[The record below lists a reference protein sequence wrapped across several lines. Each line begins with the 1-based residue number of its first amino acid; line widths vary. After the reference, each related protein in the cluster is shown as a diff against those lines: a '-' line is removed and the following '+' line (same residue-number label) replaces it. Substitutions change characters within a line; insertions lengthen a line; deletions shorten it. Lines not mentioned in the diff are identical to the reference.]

1 MDIALSVSGVLV
13 GIAALALIILSSIVV
28 LRIVFGTKENL
39 ASRDRNKSAEPSSRT
54 KYPEVNVFRLNG
66 SLLRFGLAAAL
77 AFSMIAFNWTTY
89 DGVFVPENYGAM
101 DESFDQIEPPIT
113 HVTPPEIKP
122 PPAEPIIE
130 EVPEDEIP
138 DEQPE
143 YEPPSIEDDFSFE
156 EVPVSEPKK
165 KFTPVPPP
173 PLPEGPDD
181 DIDEIEKFVEEM
193 PRFPGCEST
202 GGSIEDRKAC
212 SDKKLLEYLYKNLKY
227 PVIARENGVQGRV
240 YIQFVVEKDGSISGA
255 KIVRDAEAGLG
266 QSALKVVEEM
276 NNLPAK
282 WTPGKKQGSVVRVL
296 YTLPVTFTL
305 QN

>member
-1 MDIALSVSGVLV
+1 
-13 GIAALALIILSSIVV
+13 
-28 LRIVFGTKENL
+28 
-39 ASRDRNKSAEPSSRT
+39 
-54 KYPEVNVFRLNG
+54 
-66 SLLRFGLAAAL
+66 
-77 AFSMIAFNWTTY
+77 
-89 DGVFVPENYGAM
+89 
-101 DESFDQIEPPIT
+101 
-113 HVTPPEIKP
+113 
-122 PPAEPIIE
+122 
-130 EVPEDEIP
+130 
-138 DEQPE
+138 
-143 YEPPSIEDDFSFE
+143 
-156 EVPVSEPKK
+156 VPVSEPKK